1 MRPKRYILVKHTV
14 TRINTESTPF
24 QNKSLKS
31 FVDLSRL
38 GFITFFI
45 ALNAINR
52 VPSMLVAGGESVIA
66 C

>member
-24 QNKSLKS
+24 QNKSLKR

-52 VPSMLVAGGESVIA
+52 VPSMLVASGESVIA